1 MRQQHWF
8 RITVLAVALFAIN
21 AVTRLVVRFGFD
33 STDTAQSRGSMV
45 MFTLLAIVL
54 GGLTFV
60 WCQRRKPGD
69 WLPDAG
75 FGALGGMLVTVLAG
89 PFLSGSEPFAN
100 GSGDFFAQIWL
111 YAGCAIVG
119 TVIGYW
125 IAVMLAKDY
134 RSRSLQAYS
143 RAKQARP
150 RKIVRR

>member
-1 MRQQHWF
+1 MRQQRWF

-21 AVTRLVVRFGFD
+21 AVTRLVVRIGFD
-33 STDTAQSRGSMV
+33 STDTAQGRGSVV
-45 MFTLLAIVL
+45 MFTLVALAL

-60 WCQRRKPGD
+60 WCQRRRPSD
-69 WLPDAG
+69 WLPDVG
-75 FGALGGMLVTVLAG
+75 FGTLAGMLVTVLVG

-119 TVIGYW
+119 TAVGYW

-134 RSRSLQAYS
+134 RSRSLQAYT
-143 RAKQARP
+143 RAKTTRP
-150 RKIVRR
+150 RRVVRR